1 MDKALAAVAAVRNA
15 IIDTVNACA
24 IPSGGCLHVAALR
37 GHLGPLPVRA
47 SDFTDALSSLVQTG
61 VFRTRVDREGLLLE
75 LTESGAALVY
85 APPSLPR
92 PSDWIEAFRQMRSQ
106 RDILR
111 RPAANDGLRFVR
123 RMDDRT
129 GPRAVVG

>member
-37 GHLGPLPVRA
+37 DHLGPLPVRA

-61 VFRTRVDREGLLLE
+61 VFRTRVNRASSTTSRPGLGGWIWLPGRGHGFGRLLCM
-75 LTESGAALVY
+75 SFG
-85 APPSLPR
+85 
-92 PSDWIEAFRQMRSQ
+92 
-106 RDILR
+106 
-111 RPAANDGLRFVR
+111 
-123 RMDDRT
+123 
-129 GPRAVVG
+129 